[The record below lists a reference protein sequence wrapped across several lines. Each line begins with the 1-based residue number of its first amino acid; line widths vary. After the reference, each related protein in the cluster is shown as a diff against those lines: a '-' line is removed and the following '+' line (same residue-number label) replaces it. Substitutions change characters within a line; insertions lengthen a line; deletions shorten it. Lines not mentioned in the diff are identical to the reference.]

1 MSFLSNQTFQ
11 HKKIHLFI
19 FIFLFL
25 MYVQDTN
32 YYILKNMTE
41 SLKYKIA
48 LTLIPNIGDILA
60 KRLVA
65 YCGSVEEVFK
75 EKKSSLE
82 KIPGI
87 GSFYANAVFNQDVF
101 DRAEE
106 EIKFIEKNEI
116 KPVFYLDSDYPK
128 RLMHCEDSPILL
140 YFKGT
145 ANLNSEKI
153 ISIVG
158 TREATEY
165 GKELCENLIADLAIH
180 NVIIVSGLAYGIDI
194 CAHKAAIENKLTTI
208 CALAHGLDRIYPS
221 VHKSVA
227 TKMMENGGWL
237 TDFTSKTIPDRE
249 NFPRRNRIVA
259 GISDATIVIE
269 SKAQG
274 GSLITA
280 DIANSY
286 NRDVF
291 AFPGKVGDVCS
302 EGCNNLIK
310 QNKAAL
316 IQSAADVVY
325 ILGWEQTKTKK
336 SPQQKQLFIELK
348 PDEEILVN
356 VLKEKNS
363 IAIDDLCLVCKL
375 PMSKVSALLLTLEFS
390 GIVKSLPGKMYR
402 LN

>member
-1 MSFLSNQTFQ
+1 MHEN
-11 HKKIHLFI
+11 
-19 FIFLFL
+19 
-25 MYVQDTN
+25 
-32 YYILKNMTE
+32 
-41 SLKYKIA
+41 LKYKIA

-65 YCGSVEEVFK
+65 YCGSPQAVFE

-87 GSFYANAVFNQDVF
+87 GETYAASVVNSTVFN
-101 DRAEE
+101 RAEE
-106 EIKFIEKNEI
+106 EIKFIEKNAI
-116 KPVFYLDSDYPK
+116 TPLFYLDSNYPK
-128 RLMHCEDSPILL
+128 RLTHCDDSPVML
-140 YFKGT
+140 YYKGN
-145 ANLNSEKI
+145 ADLNATKV

-165 GKELCENLIADLAIH
+165 GKKTCEKLIADLANY
-180 NVIIVSGLAYGIDI
+180 NVLIVSGLAYGIDI
-194 CAHKAAIENKLTTI
+194 HAHKAALEHSLPTVCT
-208 CALAHGLDRIYPS
+208 LAHGLDRIYPA
-221 VHKSVA
+221 VHQSTAQRMLNK
-227 TKMMENGGWL
+227 GGWL
-237 TDFTSKTIPDRE
+237 TDFTSNTAPDRE

-269 SKAQG
+269 SKKSG

-286 NRDVF
+286 SRDVF
-291 AFPGKVGDVCS
+291 AFPGKIDDVCS

-316 IQSAADVVY
+316 IQSAADIVY
-325 ILGWEQTKTKK
+325 ILGWEQNKAKK
-336 SPQQKQLFIELK
+336 VIQKQLFMGLSAEEEL
-348 PDEEILVN
+348 LVN
-356 VLKEKNS
+356 ALKGKAS
-363 IAIDDLCLVCKL
+363 VTIDDLCFASKL

-390 GIVKSLPGKMYR
+390 GVVKSFPGKAYG

>member
-1 MSFLSNQTFQ
+1 MPEKF
-11 HKKIHLFI
+11 
-19 FIFLFL
+19 
-25 MYVQDTN
+25 
-32 YYILKNMTE
+32 
-41 SLKYKIA
+41 KYKIA

-65 YCGSVEEVFK
+65 YCGSAEAVFE

-87 GSFYANAVFNQDVF
+87 GSSLSYEVINHNIFQ
-101 DRAEE
+101 RAED
-106 EIKFIEKNEI
+106 EIKFIIKNNI
-116 KPVFYLDSDYPK
+116 TPLFYLDSNYPK
-128 RLMHCEDSPILL
+128 RLTYCEDSPVML
-140 YFKGT
+140 YYKGN

-158 TREATEY
+158 TREATDY
-165 GKELCENLIADLAIH
+165 GKRICEKLIADLAIQ
-180 NVIIVSGLAYGIDI
+180 NVLIVSGLAYGIDI
-194 CAHKAAIENKLTTI
+194 CAHKSAIDNKLATVCT
-208 CALAHGLDRIYPS
+208 LAHGLDRIYPA
-221 VHKSVA
+221 VHQSTA
-227 TKMMENGGWL
+227 QKMLENGGWL
-237 TDFTSKTIPDRE
+237 TDFTSKIIPSRE

-269 SKAQG
+269 SKKSG

-291 AFPGKVGDVCS
+291 AFPGRIDDVCS
-302 EGCNNLIK
+302 EGCNNIIK

-316 IQSAADVVY
+316 IQSAADLVY
-325 ILGWEQTKTKK
+325 ILGWEQTKNIKA
-336 SPQQKQLFIELK
+336 PQQKKLFLELSS
-348 PDEEILVN
+348 DEELIVN
-356 VLKEKNS
+356 VLKEKDS
-363 IAIDDLCLVCKL
+363 VTIDDLCFVSKL

-390 GIVKSLPGKMYR
+390 GIVKSFPGKAYR

>member
-1 MSFLSNQTFQ
+1 
-11 HKKIHLFI
+11 
-19 FIFLFL
+19 
-25 MYVQDTN
+25 MYEN
-32 YYILKNMTE
+32 
-41 SLKYKIA
+41 LKYKIA
-48 LTLIPNIGDILA
+48 LSLIPNIGDILA

-65 YCGSVEEVFK
+65 YCGSPEAVFE

-87 GSFYANAVFNQDVF
+87 GASYAGSVVNHSVFA
-101 DRAEE
+101 RAEE
-106 EIKFIEKNEI
+106 EIKFIEENNI
-116 KPVFYLDSDYPK
+116 TPLFYLDKNYPK
-128 RLMHCEDSPILL
+128 RLTHCEDSPVMM
-140 YFKGT
+140 YYKGT
-145 ANLNSEKI
+145 ADLNATKV

-165 GKELCENLIADLAIH
+165 GKKQCEKLIADLAAQ

-194 CAHKAAIENKLTTI
+194 YAHKAAIEHEVPTI
-208 CALAHGLDRIYPS
+208 CVLAHGLDRIYPT
-221 VHKSVA
+221 VHKSTA
-227 TKMMENGGWL
+227 KKMLENGGWL
-237 TDFTSKTIPDRE
+237 TDFTSLTKPNRE

-269 SKAQG
+269 SKKKG

-291 AFPGKVGDVCS
+291 AFPGKVDDVCS

-316 IQSAADVVY
+316 IQSAADIVY
-325 ILGWEQTKTKK
+325 ILGWEQMKK
-336 SPQQKQLFIELK
+336 ATAPKQTPLLIKLSAEEEL
-348 PDEEILVN
+348 LVN
-356 VLKEKNS
+356 ALKGRAS
-363 IAIDDLCLVCKL
+363 VTIDDLCFESRL
-375 PMSKVSALLLTLEFS
+375 PMNKVSALLLTLEFS
-390 GIVKSLPGKMYR
+390 GIVKSLPGKAYG